1 MLVSSMNFKEIQVEA
16 NIEYEI
22 LCNSSTLSRLIFESL
37 NKEKN

>member
-22 LCNSSTLSRLIFESL
+22 LCNSSLLIISSIL
-37 NKEKN
+37 ICML